1 MTQVTPERKERV
13 IKSLAL
19 FGLFG
24 VIIFIAWLSVQI
36 VSILPSA
43 VTSLASLAESVY
55 QYDPQQARE
64 IKIIDAPDHLTTGL
78 PTTIRW
84 DKPFKNGSY
93 SFSYACGKD
102 IFLEVTSAE
111 SDFAG
116 LECNKNYNL
125 GNVDSASLLVHKDT
139 TDQLKLEYTISYF
152 KTNAV
157 IASAS
162 SSHATGVIQGSD
174 VPVGPSTS
182 VEVTVNEQPLTPK
195 PTTPTVATSNPK
207 PVSPLQPETALI
219 YEIPVS
225 KPNGT
230 VDLAVSYGG
239 IGMIN
244 SAGNFVSTG
253 SLKKDNVGA
262 IQFIVH
268 NIGTKTSDTW
278 SFTTLLPGDVTFTS
292 KTQEPLKPN
301 EKTTLTISFPAV
313 SEVTLQKFN
322 LAASVKNDINE
333 VNNKVSWSTVVLY

>member
-19 FGLFG
+19 FGLFA

-36 VSILPSA
+36 VSTLPSA

-102 IFLEVTSAE
+102 IFLEVTSTE

-162 SSHATGVIQGSD
+162 SSHATGIIQGSD

-195 PTTPTVATSNPK
+195 PTTSTVATNSPK
-207 PVSPLQPETALI
+207 PPQPEPTFI
-219 YEIPVS
+219 YQIPVS

-230 VDLAVSYGG
+230 VDLAVSYAG

-253 SLKKDNVGA
+253 SLKKDSAGA

-313 SEVTLQKFN
+313 NEATLQKFN
-322 LAASVKNDINE
+322 FAATVKNDINE
-333 VNNKVSWSTVVLY
+333 ANNKVNWSTVVLY